1 MIMDGIKRQY
11 PAPDCQELSTLPEM
25 VLATSG
31 TLEEFD
37 DLMDYELY

>member
-1 MIMDGIKRQY
+1 MKKTIEFQQY
-11 PAPDCQELSTLPEM
+11 PAPECELLPMMPES

-37 DLMDYELY
+37 DLADYELF